1 MTADSTNSGPLAGV
15 KVIDLSR
22 LVPGPY
28 ASMLLADLGAEVVV
42 VLGGRAGAPNV
53 LLRRG
58 KREVTL
64 DLKSEAGRAA
74 LHEMVRTAD
83 VVLEGFRPGVAERMG
98 AGYAELSA
106 LNPRLIY
113 CSLTGY
119 GSDGPL
125 AQSAGHDINYLAL
138 AGVLGAMGTSSG
150 APRPPF
156 NILADLAGGGLL
168 AAFGIAAALVER
180 NRSGKGQAI
189 DVSMVE
195 GVNSLAVMVHRDFGA
210 RHMPRGGDGMLDG
223 GAPFYRCYE
232 TRDGR
237 HIAVGAVEDR
247 FFATL
252 WHALGLADPVPPH
265 MEPQRWPE
273 LTDRLATTFATRT
286 RDEWAAVFAEVEAC
300 VTPVLDPEE
309 ARQHPLSMAR
319 EMFSEQGAPAPVPR
333 FSRTPGH
340 AAPDPAGDES
350 AQVLR
355 DYGVDEALIERAVAA
370 GSGAA
375 SDGLAVWPP
384 Y

>member
-1 MTADSTNSGPLAGV
+1 MTADNAKSGPLSGV

-28 ASMLLADLGAEVVV
+28 ASMLLADLGADVVV

-53 LLRRG
+53 WLRRG
-58 KREVTL
+58 KREITL
-64 DLKSEAGRAA
+64 DLKSEAGRRA
-74 LHEMVRTAD
+74 LHEMVRTTD
-83 VVLEGFRPGVAERMG
+83 VVLEGFRPGVADRMG
-98 AGYAELSA
+98 AGYEELSA
-106 LNPRLIY
+106 INPGLVY

-119 GSDGPL
+119 GTDGPM
-125 AQSAGHDINYLAL
+125 AQTAGHDINYLAL
-138 AGVLGAMGTSSG
+138 SGVLGAMGTSSG

-156 NILADLAGGGLL
+156 NILADLAGGGML

-210 RHMPRGGDGMLDG
+210 RHVPRGGDGMLDG

-232 TRDGR
+232 TSDNR
-237 HIAVGAVEDR
+237 HVAVGAVEDR
-247 FFATL
+247 FFANL
-252 WHALGLADPVPPH
+252 WTTMDLAGPVPPH
-265 MEPQRWPE
+265 MEPERWPE
-273 LTDRLATTFATRT
+273 LTATFTAAFATRT
-286 RDEWAAVFAEVEAC
+286 RDEWAEAFADVEAC

-309 ARQHPLSMAR
+309 ARQHPLSVAR
-319 EMFSEQGAPAPVPR
+319 EMFSEHGAPVPVPR

-340 AAPDPAGDES
+340 AATDPNGDGS
-350 AQVLR
+350 AEVLR
-355 DYGVDEALIERAVAA
+355 DYGLDENLIERVLAA